1 MPSLFQLTGWVIVV
15 FLAGLAAMLLWKIST
30 NHIDLKY
37 LVSESS
43 KEGGDASLS
52 RLQFLIFTFV
62 IAASLLAITLK
73 CGELPD
79 IDGSIL
85 ALLGISGGS
94 YVTSK
99 IAHKAKN
106 DDDSKDD
113 KE

>member
-1 MPSLFQLTGWVIVV
+1 MPSLFDLTGWVILV
-15 FLAGLAAMLLWKIST
+15 FLAGLAAMLLWKIWT
-30 NHIDLKY
+30 DHVDLKY

-43 KEGGDASLS
+43 KDGGDASLS
-52 RLQFLIFTFV
+52 RFQFLIFTFV
-62 IAASLLAITLK
+62 IAASYLAITLK

-99 IAHKAKN
+99 IAHKPKE
-106 DDDSKDD
+106 D
-113 KE
+113 KPKEEEE